1 MKTKTGLRLR
11 AAREASGL
19 SLASLSSKMDGLLSA
34 SRISN
39 YEQGTRQMSVDG
51 AISLGKAL
59 EVAPSYLLGLD
70 EDINETPQLVG
81 KHQRELFTLLN
92 KSLCEG
98 GFRSPE
104 SLSHCLHAYLDDA

>member
-19 SLASLSSKMDGLLSA
+19 SLASLSSKMNSLLSA

-59 EVAPSYLLGLD
+59 DVAPSYLLGLD

-92 KSLCEG
+92 KVCVKGDLEVQKVSRL
-98 GFRSPE
+98 
-104 SLSHCLHAYLDDA
+104 LHAYLDDA

>member
-19 SLASLSSKMDGLLSA
+19 SLAALSSKMNSLLSA

-59 EVAPSYLLGLD
+59 DVAPSYLLGLD
-70 EDINETPQLVG
+70 EEINETPQLVG
-81 KHQRELFTLLN
+81 KHQKELFTLLS
-92 KSLCEG
+92 KICVKGDLEVQKASRILA
-98 GFRSPE
+98 
-104 SLSHCLHAYLDDA
+104 AYLDDA

>member
-19 SLASLSSKMDGLLSA
+19 SLAALSSKMNSLLSA

-59 EVAPSYLLGLD
+59 DVAPSYLLGLD

-81 KHQRELFTLLN
+81 KFR
-92 KSLCEG
+92 KSLDCYMLIWMTLNTVQYF
-98 GFRSPE
+98 FRFIFTK
-104 SLSHCLHAYLDDA
+104 LYH